1 VHLAANSVGNVAD
14 PALSDASIVHLWDE
28 VVSHLIWFT
37 GLFLVILAI
46 AWALRAV
53 EFRTGGIDLVV
64 AGLVAV
70 TLVNNYIEGAQ
81 PVLGLVFLAALLALG
96 LRWRPA
102 PVSRLLLAVGGIGL
116 VLLLGW
122 GAYWFVADGSLF
134 PEFSE
139 LGWI

>member
-1 VHLAANSVGNVAD
+1 MSGVRVVTRGLVHIYRAEGHDVA
-14 PALSDASIVHLWDE
+14 ALS
-28 VVSHLIWFT
+28 
-37 GLFLVILAI
+37 
-46 AWALRAV
+46 
-53 EFRTGGIDLVV
+53 GIDLVV

-81 PVLGLVFLAALLALG
+81 PVLGLVFLATLLALG
-96 LRWRPA
+96 LHWRPA

-122 GAYWFVADGSLF
+122 GAYWLVADGSLF

>member
-1 VHLAANSVGNVAD
+1 MSARSSTPAPD
-14 PALSDASIVHLWDE
+14 PLPHHRL
-28 VVSHLIWFT
+28 T
-37 GLFLVILAI
+37 GPEYPNACACPSGTPTV
-46 AWALRAV
+46 
-53 EFRTGGIDLVV
+53 
-64 AGLVAV
+64 
-70 TLVNNYIEGAQ
+70 Q

-96 LRWRPA
+96 LRWRLA